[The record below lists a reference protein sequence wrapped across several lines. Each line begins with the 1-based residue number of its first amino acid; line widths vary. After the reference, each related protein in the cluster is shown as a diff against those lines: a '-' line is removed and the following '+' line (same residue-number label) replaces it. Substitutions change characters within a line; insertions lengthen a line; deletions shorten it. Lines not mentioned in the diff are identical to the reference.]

1 MSVELAHTM
10 LARGS
15 KSFALAARV
24 LPPSCRDDI
33 AVLYAYC
40 RRADDLIDD
49 ATPAEQPA
57 RIDALA
63 AELGSL
69 YAGEPQADPVLA
81 EFQRV
86 LLQYSIPEEYPR
98 ALLDGFRSDVGVVRI
113 GTMAELLLYAHRV
126 AGVVGLMS
134 CRVFG
139 VHDAGALAHANHLG
153 IAMQLTN
160 VCRDVAEDWG
170 RNRVYL
176 PAELLGP
183 AASAPLAAESAPRV
197 GLALRK
203 LLGLADRYYASGDLG
218 LPALPFRIAVAVR
231 AARLVYAAIGA
242 RIAAQG
248 YDAHAGRA
256 VVSRFRKLALV
267 ARAVVTELASRAVAP
282 LRRRRLAAVEVLSD
296 GR

>member
-1 MSVELAHTM
+1 MSVELARSM

-24 LPPSCRDDI
+24 LPPSCRDDV

-49 ATPAEQPA
+49 APAAEQPA
-57 RIDALA
+57 RIEALS
-63 AELGSL
+63 AELASV
-69 YAGEPQADPVLA
+69 YAREPQTDPVLA

-86 LLQYSIPEEYPR
+86 VLHYAIPEGYPR

-113 GTMAELLLYAHRV
+113 GTVSELLLYAHRV

-134 CRVFG
+134 CRLFG
-139 VHDAGALAHANHLG
+139 VLDARALEHANHLG

-170 RNRVYL
+170 KGRVYL
-176 PAELLGP
+176 PSELLGS
-183 AASAPLAAESAPRV
+183 AAGAPLDLQSATRV
-197 GLALRK
+197 ELALRR
-203 LLGLADRYYASGDLG
+203 LLELADRYYASGDQG
-218 LPALPFRIAVAVR
+218 IPALPLRVAIAVR

-248 YDAHAGRA
+248 YDVHAGRA
-256 VVSRFRKLALV
+256 VVPGFRKLLLV

-282 LRRRRLAAVEVLSD
+282 LRRKLAAAEVTD

>member
-1 MSVELAHTM
+1 MSVELARSM

-24 LPPSCRDDI
+24 LPESCRDDV

-40 RRADDLIDD
+40 RRADDLIDEGT
-49 ATPAEQPA
+49 AAEQPA
-57 RIDALA
+57 RVDALA
-63 AELGSL
+63 AELDSI
-69 YAGEPQADPVLA
+69 YAREPQTDPVLA

-86 LLQYSIPEEYPR
+86 VLRYAIPEVYPR
-98 ALLDGFRSDVGVVRI
+98 ALLEGFRSDVGVVRV
-113 GTMAELLLYAHRV
+113 GTLAELLLYAHRV

-139 VHDAGALAHANHLG
+139 VHDARALEHANDLG

-170 RNRVYL
+170 KNRVYL
-176 PAELLGP
+176 PSELLGS
-183 AASAPLAAESAPRV
+183 AAGAPLEFQSATRV
-197 GLALRK
+197 ELALRR
-203 LLGLADRYYASGDLG
+203 LLELADRYYASGDQG
-218 LPALPFRIAVAVR
+218 LRALPFRVAIAVR

-248 YDAHAGRA
+248 YDVHAGRA
-256 VVSRFRKLALV
+256 VVPGFRKLILV
-267 ARAVVTELASRAVAP
+267 ARAVVTEIAIRAVAP
-282 LRRRRLAAVEVLSD
+282 LRRKLAAAEVPD

>member
-1 MSVELAHTM
+1 MSVELARSM

-24 LPPSCRDDI
+24 LPPSCRDDV

-49 ATPAEQPA
+49 ATAAEQPA
-57 RIDALA
+57 RIEALS
-63 AELGSL
+63 AELTSV
-69 YAGEPQADPVLA
+69 YAREPQTDPVLA

-86 LLQYSIPEEYPR
+86 VLHYAIPEGYPR

-113 GTMAELLLYAHRV
+113 GTVSELLLYAHRV

-134 CRVFG
+134 CHVFG
-139 VHDAGALAHANHLG
+139 VLDARALEHANHLG

-170 RNRVYL
+170 KGRVYL
-176 PAELLGP
+176 PSELLGW
-183 AASAPLAAESAPRV
+183 AGGAPLESQSAARV
-197 GLALRK
+197 ALALRR
-203 LLGLADRYYASGDLG
+203 LLELADRFYASGDQG
-218 LPALPFRIAVAVR
+218 IPALPFRVAIAVR

-248 YDAHAGRA
+248 YDVHAGRA
-256 VVSRFRKLALV
+256 VVSGFRKLLLV
-267 ARAVVTELASRAVAP
+267 ARAVVTELASRVVAP
-282 LRRRRLAAVEVLSD
+282 RRRKLAAAGVP
-296 GR
+296 GGH